1 MVPVS
6 SGMSRGITK
15 APSQEIDGKVNDK
28 AVKLPNPAYDEWY
41 ASDQQVLGF
50 LLSSLSKEVLP
61 QVAMKEMTGDA

>member
-41 ASDQQVLGF
+41 ASDQSAGIPP
-50 LLSSLSKEVLP
+50 LLLVEGSAAPSRNE
-61 QVAMKEMTGDA
+61 GDDR